1 MAINLSIIPSI
12 NISSKVNNLIYN
24 NWTYIQISEGLVFGA
39 RGDKSYYHFEHEL
52 KVDGDFKDV
61 EETPR
66 KLARTENYNELD
78 ERAYFSY
85 PMGGWTESLSSYKF
99 GSTIITAPN

>member
-1 MAINLSIIPSI
+1 MRVQT
-12 NISSKVNNLIYN
+12 SKYTK
-24 NWTYIQISEGLVFGA
+24 WTYIHIPEGLIFGA
-39 RGDKSYYHFEHEL
+39 RGDKSYYHFEYEL

-85 PMGGWTESLSSYKF
+85 SWEDGQK
-99 GSTIITAPN
+99 A